1 MEKNLLGKYVRERR
15 QDLGLTQEELAAR
28 IGGTATQ
35 AEISRLERGSVAFPR
50 RSRLEALAVALEV
63 SLGALL
69 VNSGW
74 LESDEGD
81 LVEDVST
88 TQQQLDSSLTD
99 TLLTEMRQIQE
110 SLLAAVA
117 RIGAVEE
124 KINTISGPVQRPE
137 VTVPTGG
144 ENDGEISARYEA

>member
-15 QDLGLTQEELAAR
+15 QDIGLTQEELAAR

-124 KINTISGPVQRPE
+124 KITSISGPVQRPE
-137 VTVPTGG
+137 VTVPTGV